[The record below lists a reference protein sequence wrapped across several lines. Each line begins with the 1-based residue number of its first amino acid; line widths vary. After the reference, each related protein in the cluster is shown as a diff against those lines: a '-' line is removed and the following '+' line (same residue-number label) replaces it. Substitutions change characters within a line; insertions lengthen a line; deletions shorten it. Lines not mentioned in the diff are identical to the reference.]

1 RPSFDSLSKYGVMLP
16 GAPILH
22 SLDYPDKDRRIAH
35 EPDPLLVGPASRV
48 IEEDEKVYAEAAAAP
63 GHANLDIPA

>member
-1 RPSFDSLSKYGVMLP
+1 KRGPPTCIRHF
-16 GAPILH
+16 LH
-22 SLDYPDKDRRIAH
+22 ALDYPDKDRRIAH